1 MKKNKNSNVRNRIN
15 RVLEVPEEVS
25 LKIPKVTI
33 LKFEEVLIENYKG
46 ILEYQDFFIR
56 IQTHIGIINI
66 NGYKLTLEEM
76 TIDDVLVKGKIEN
89 IDFESIVEN
98 GDV

>member
-1 MKKNKNSNVRNRIN
+1 MSIRKKNKVRNRIN
-15 RVLEVPEEVS
+15 KALEVPDEVS
-25 LKIPKVTI
+25 LKVPKLTI

-66 NGYKLTLEEM
+66 NGFKLSLEEM
-76 TIDDVLVKGKIEN
+76 TIDDVIVKGKIES
-89 IDFESIVEN
+89 IDFESMVE
-98 GDV
+98 DEED

>member
-1 MKKNKNSNVRNRIN
+1 MKRKSKIVKSRIN
-15 RVLEVPEEVS
+15 KILEVPDEVVMQV
-25 LKIPKVTI
+25 PKLTI

-66 NGYKLTLEEM
+66 NGYQLSLEEM
-76 TIDDVLVKGKIEN
+76 TIDDLVVKGKIES
-89 IDFESIVEN
+89 IDFESIVDN
-98 GDV
+98 D